1 MNSTLN
7 FTQIM
12 KKVTCAL
19 PATPATIQNSD
30 RNLAWFKQLTVQ
42 TSRKKESNSM
52 FADIAYQKNQ
62 SSYIG
67 VFRKNFI
74 IWDDK
79 K

>member
-1 MNSTLN
+1 
-7 FTQIM
+7 M
-12 KKVTCAL
+12 KNGTAYLLAHFKLT
-19 PATPATIQNSD
+19 N
-30 RNLAWFKQLTVQ
+30 RNLTWFKQLTVQ